1 MSDERSV
8 SSQSTDNRIL
18 SRSSGVVLAT
28 GGYPRLMG
36 EIENKLDQVVGDTKE
51 KIGGATDNEDLQAE
65 GALQNAK
72 GNLKDA
78 GEKIKDAFS

>member
-1 MSDERSV
+1 
-8 SSQSTDNRIL
+8 
-18 SRSSGVVLAT
+18 
-28 GGYPRLMG
+28 MG